1 MKLAQPIT
9 LATLAQF
16 LECSFVGDPEFLVHG
31 FNEIHRVESG
41 DLVFVDHPKYYDKA
55 LQSAA
60 TTVLINKE
68 VECPAGKALL
78 ISDDPCRDYNRL
90 TSHYCPWEQVDGPR
104 GQHLI
109 GQGSRVHP
117 SVIIGNHVTIGQD
130 CIIHPGVVLY
140 DHVTIGDR
148 CIVHA
153 NAVIGSDA
161 FYYKARPEGREKMH
175 SCGSVV
181 IEDDVEIGA
190 ACTIDKGVSADTR
203 IGKGTKID
211 NHVHIGHDT
220 LVGAHC
226 IMAAHVG
233 IAGCARIGD
242 RVILWGQVG
251 VVSDVTIGD
260 GAVILGQSGVTKDVP
275 AGKTFFGSPAE
286 DSRTKFKEM
295 AVMRNL
301 EERLA
306 RLQGDR

>member
-90 TSHYCPWEQVDGPR
+90 TRHYCPWEQVDGPR
-104 GQHLI
+104 GQHRI

-148 CIVHA
+148 CIIHA

>member
-1 MKLAQPIT
+1 MKLAQPST
-9 LATLAQF
+9 LQAIAQ
-16 LECSFVGDPEFLVHG
+16 LLDCTFVGNPDFLIHG
-31 FNEIHRVESG
+31 LNEIHRVESG
-41 DLVFVDHPKYYDKA
+41 DLDFVDHPKYYDKA
-55 LQSAA
+55 LSSAA
-60 TTVLINKE
+60 TTILINKE

-78 ISDDPCRDYNRL
+78 ISDDPCRDYNKL
-90 TSHYCPWEQVDGPR
+90 TQHFCPWEQVDGLR
-104 GQHLI
+104 GKHKI
-109 GQGSRVHP
+109 GHGSRVHP
-117 SVIIGNHVTIGQD
+117 SVIIGNNVTIGHD

-140 DHVTIGDR
+140 DHVFIGDR
-148 CIVHA
+148 CIIHA

-203 IGKGTKID
+203 IGKGTKLD

-220 LVGAHC
+220 LVGSHC

-233 IAGCARIGD
+233 IAGCARIGN

-260 GAVILGQSGVTKDVP
+260 GAVILGQSGVSKDVP
-275 AGKTFFGSPAE
+275 PGKTYFGSPAD

-295 AVMRNL
+295 AVIRNL

-306 RLQGDR
+306 RIQGDR